1 MKFLIYITCCLITLG
16 QFLLGEKPYTLN
28 ELIQLAEANNLLLKI
43 SHLET
48 GIAREEYR
56 LQGALSNLELEYS
69 KGRGEIPGE
78 NHNPTTNLWAAS
90 LKWAI
95 PNPLHR
101 YYFLKS
107 IKKTITAAEI
117 ETEMRKREMIK
128 DLKSHYFRL
137 QFYKK
142 IKKFLEEKLRI
153 LKEVNKITKAKVS
166 IGESK
171 AIDYLRSSVEI
182 QKNKTNLFRA
192 RKTIAYERTKV
203 NEFLNYILPDNFTV
217 IDDFDFTPLPGIEKK
232 IHDLIAKSPLILLK
246 NNHLEKENAHLKA
259 ARFSIVE
266 AVEVFGER
274 EKEMEGNIWR
284 VGIGVSI
291 PIFNR
296 QSATIRKA
304 KLQKEKAQTE
314 FDHAQKHFF
323 ADIQRMISEIRI
335 LEKEIETFKGAILK
349 EGKENMVLSE
359 TLYKAGEVPLVV
371 FLDSQNSYFEIQQR
385 YYEAITEWNLLKAE
399 LEELLGEE

>member
-1 MKFLIYITCCLITLG
+1 
-16 QFLLGEKPYTLN
+16 
-28 ELIQLAEANNLLLKI
+28 
-43 SHLET
+43 
-48 GIAREEYR
+48 
-56 LQGALSNLELEYS
+56 
-69 KGRGEIPGE
+69 
-78 NHNPTTNLWAAS
+78 
-90 LKWAI
+90 
-95 PNPLHR
+95 
-101 YYFLKS
+101 
-107 IKKTITAAEI
+107 
-117 ETEMRKREMIK
+117 
-128 DLKSHYFRL
+128 
-137 QFYKK
+137 
-142 IKKFLEEKLRI
+142 
-153 LKEVNKITKAKVS
+153 
-166 IGESK
+166 
-171 AIDYLRSSVEI
+171 
-182 QKNKTNLFRA
+182 
-192 RKTIAYERTKV
+192 
-203 NEFLNYILPDNFTV
+203 
-217 IDDFDFTPLPGIEKK
+217 
-232 IHDLIAKSPLILLK
+232 
-246 NNHLEKENAHLKA
+246 
-259 ARFSIVE
+259 
-266 AVEVFGER
+266 
-274 EKEMEGNIWR
+274 